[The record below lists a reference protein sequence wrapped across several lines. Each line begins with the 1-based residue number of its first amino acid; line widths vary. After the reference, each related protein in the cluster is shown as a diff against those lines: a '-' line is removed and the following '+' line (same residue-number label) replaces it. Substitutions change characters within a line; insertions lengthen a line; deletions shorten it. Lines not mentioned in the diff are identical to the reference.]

1 LVARKLNPVH
11 HLPTRRYV
19 WDLNFGV
26 IDTIYLL
33 IMYKLCWPNGT
44 VFNTYESRIDAE
56 LDQELFPPFEETVIV
71 YEEPSPDTYPRC
83 EIPPLFK
90 ARWELPDRILF

>member
-1 LVARKLNPVH
+1 M
-11 HLPTRRYV
+11 
-19 WDLNFGV
+19 

-33 IMYKLCWPNGT
+33 VMYKLCYLNGN
-44 VFNTYESRIDAE
+44 VFHTYETRIDAE
-56 LDQELFPPFEETVIV
+56 LDQELMFDETVIV